1 MNKILS
7 ATILSSMI
15 MLSSSCDSQLDI
27 VPKGQTTLDRTAD
40 IELLLN
46 QEYDLGD
53 FPYTDLAQICGE
65 GVGMGTS
72 IPEMMSNTNTLAYAY
87 LAYDENVDRITL
99 AQEDARYNAIYKY
112 INYCNTLLAKID
124 AASGMEEK
132 KPQLKAE
139 ARVMRAYLHWLALV
153 IHAAQYDTPEQ
164 AANAGGIAYVTD
176 IDNTAVKRKLTLVE
190 CYELILED
198 CASELIDLLP
208 EKTGDVCRPGK
219 PFGYALRGRVLMQMK
234 RYEEALPWF
243 EKSIALNSTVD
254 DRVYIK
260 DTESW
265 VLERDGEYNLLQ
277 MGAGPLVNPTME
289 IITRETA
296 LKFEKNDYV
305 LKYCGNTG
313 WDLSFGKMYSG
324 LDGFRMCMSWGA
336 QGNPYGMTSVRTLL
350 SAAECLIRT
359 GDIRR
364 GLEFTDMVRKAHV
377 ENASPY
383 VRIHDMMPLGEL
395 AAMRMLQ
402 QTKWIECLGS
412 YENFFDMKRWNTEK
426 DYATTVSKDLD
437 MYGTKTLSPDSPLW
451 ILPFP
456 AKATRYNPTLT
467 QNF

>member
-7 ATILSSMI
+7 TILICGSL
-15 MLSSSCDSQLDI
+15 MLWTSCDSQLDI

-46 QEYDLGD
+46 QEYNLGD
-53 FPYTDLAQICGE
+53 FPYADLSQICGE

-87 LAYDENVDRITL
+87 LAYDEKVDRITL
-99 AQEDARYNAIYKY
+99 AQEDSRYNAIYKY
-112 INYCNTLLAKID
+112 INYYNTLLAKVD
-124 AASGMEEK
+124 AAMGMEDK

-139 ARVMRAYLHWLALV
+139 ARILRAYLHWLALV
-153 IHAAQYDTPEQ
+153 IHAEQYDTPER
-164 AANAGGIAYVTD
+164 ASVAGGVAYVTD
-176 IDNTAVKRKLTLVE
+176 IDNTTVKQKLTLAE
-190 CYELILED
+190 CYDRILDD
-198 CASELIDLLP
+198 CTEELIDLLP
-208 EKTGDVCRPGK
+208 EKTGNVCRPGK
-219 PFGYALRGRVLMQMK
+219 AFGYALRGRVLMQMK
-234 RYEEALPWF
+234 RYEEALTWF

-254 DRVYIK
+254 DRAYIK
-260 DTESW
+260 ETESW
-265 VLERDGEYNLLQ
+265 VLERDGDYNILY
-277 MGAGPLVNPTME
+277 MGSGPLVNPTME
-289 IITRETA
+289 VITRETA
-296 LKFEKNDYV
+296 SKFEKNDYV

-324 LDGFRMCMSWGA
+324 LEGFRMCMSWSA

-350 SAAECLIRT
+350 STAECLIRT

-364 GLEFTDMVRKAHV
+364 GLELTDMVRKAHV

-383 VRIHDMMPLGEL
+383 TRIHDMMPFGEL
-395 AAMRMLQ
+395 AAMRLLQ

-412 YENFFDMKRWNTEK
+412 YENFFDMKRWNTEAE
-426 DYATTVSKDLD
+426 YATTVSKDLD
-437 MYGTKTLSPDSPLW
+437 LYGTKTLSPESPLW